1 MKCILLL
8 AYSPVATPYYTVC
21 QSRLMEHVL
30 KNKCHKRA
38 VHGKTIVPFLGCNR
52 WWKCKYCELSMKS
65 MGHWRLCLFCLLWLY
80 KVDLAT

>member
-21 QSRLMEHVL
+21 QSRLMERVL

-38 VHGKTIVPFLGCNR
+38 VHGKTIVPCLRCNR
-52 WWKCKYCELSMKS
+52 LVE
-65 MGHWRLCLFCLLWLY
+65 
-80 KVDLAT
+80 VV